1 MKTSG
6 LADNWLAQATTS
18 LFCPLRVFLNSTTSA
33 GSNEGGPPPKTQD
46 PQPEPSINPRTVAV
60 WDAQELIREFIDE
73 DWSHNAVHISID
85 CDLTLTEL
93 LNLGALPT
101 DEGSRACRQL
111 IRVPVIHEE
120 VAAALWAKLAAQGS
134 ESTTPCHPEEAVDA
148 NPYSKRS
155 SLSSCS
161 PRSSTSA
168 GASTPAP
175 TPSPP
180 NGRTSPL
187 TKTKKQKQ
195 QQQKQK
201 QKRSRK
207 PTSRK
212 CAYCSNNCTANDN
225 HRPHGPAKLVK
236 LSPYRGQY
244 EFWQQEEAAKPRQL
258 PEQHSSVGRGT
269 PPQTRGRLLTKLRGL
284 WPLSWAPRWK
294 GSWSSGEALLG
305 EPGEVRYVLG

>member
-1 MKTSG
+1 MKTSM
-6 LADNWLAQATTS
+6 LADNCLAQATTS

-33 GSNEGGPPPKTQD
+33 GSNEGPGPPSKTQD
-46 PQPEPSINPRTVAV
+46 PQPEPFINPRTVAV

-73 DWSHNAVHISID
+73 DWSHNAAHISID

-93 LNLGALPT
+93 LSLGALPT

-134 ESTTPCHPEEAVDA
+134 EITTPCHPEEAVDA

-161 PRSSTSA
+161 PRSSTSTGTSA
-168 GASTPAP
+168 GTSTPAS

-180 NGRTSPL
+180 NGQTSPP
-187 TKTKKQKQ
+187 TKKKKQQQ

-201 QKRSRK
+201 QKRKRK
-207 PTSRK
+207 PPGGK
-212 CAYCSNNCTANDN
+212 CAYCSNNCTANDS

-236 LSPYRGQY
+236 PSPYRGQY

-258 PEQHSSVGRGT
+258 LAEQHSLVGRGT
-269 PPQTRGRLLTKLRGL
+269 PPQARGRLLTKLRGL
-284 WPLSWAPRWK
+284 WPLSWAPRRK
-294 GSWSSGEALLG
+294 GSWSSGETLLG
-305 EPGEVRYVLG
+305 EG